1 MDNIRLYSNIINTE
15 THVSNRFI
23 DEYMVEANGEFV
35 KVYLYLLRC
44 LNSANCNCS
53 ISNIADLF
61 NHTEADIIRGIK
73 YWEKQGLIAVEYGAN
88 EEIISLNMVS
98 LTNKTSEPVSP
109 ADSQAAIAQNL
120 QNIAGSQTTITQNIQ
135 NIADPQ
141 TTITQNIQNIADP
154 QATITQSHQNIS
166 DPQTTITQNHQNITD
181 SQININNCASVRLER
196 INKASV
202 KKEYTLDEIKTFKN
216 DPDISELFFI
226 LEVYLKHPLSSSDIN
241 TILYWYDELHFTAD
255 LIVHL
260 VEYCLSKN
268 HSSIKYMDKVALNW
282 AEHNITTVEQAK
294 EISAAHSQIYYTV
307 LKALGIS
314 GRNLVTSEME
324 FLNKWTKTYL
334 FDNEIIEE
342 ACRRTISAIHQPS
355 FEYTD
360 TILSNWFKNQV
371 HTLSD
376 IKRLDE
382 IYSKNKKVTVNTT
395 DKPVVKRN
403 KFNNFNQ
410 RNHDF
415 DELEKVLLTTSV
427 Q

>member
-15 THVSNRFI
+15 THVQNRFI
-23 DEYMVEANGEFV
+23 DEFMVEANGEFV

-88 EEIISLNMVS
+88 EEIISLNMFS

-141 TTITQNIQNIADP
+141 TTITQN
-154 QATITQSHQNIS
+154 HQNI
-166 DPQTTITQNHQNITD
+166 PD
-181 SQININNCASVRLER
+181 SQININNCASVRPER
-196 INKASV
+196 VNKASV

-307 LKALGIS
+307 MKALGIS

>member
-1 MDNIRLYSNIINTE
+1 MNLKRVAFHNLGCKVNSYEMDGMLQSLRQKGYEI
-15 THVSNRFI
+15 VSF
-23 DEYMVEANGEFV
+23 DE
-35 KVYLYLLRC
+35 K
-44 LNSANCNCS
+44 
-53 ISNIADLF
+53 
-61 NHTEADIIRGIK
+61 ADIYI
-73 YWEKQGLIAVEYGAN
+73 VN
-88 EEIISLNMVS
+88 TCTV
-98 LTNKTSEPVSP
+98 T
-109 ADSQAAIAQNL
+109 
-120 QNIAGSQTTITQNIQ
+120 
-135 NIADPQ
+135 
-141 TTITQNIQNIADP
+141 NIADP

-166 DPQTTITQNHQNITD
+166 DPQTTITQNHQNIPD
-181 SQININNCASVRLER
+181 SQININNCASVRPER
-196 INKASV
+196 VNKASV

-241 TILYWYDELHFTAD
+241 TILYWYDELHFTAY
-255 LIVHL
+255 LIVL
-260 VEYCLSKN
+260 LFEYCLRKN

-307 LKALGIS
+307 MKALGIS